1 MILFTSQLMCIK
13 VRLEWLLVILCIL
26 SLNLFFF
33 AADFFDSDEYVS
45 SIIVNGHH
53 IIDIC
58 NPNLDCMSF
67 YYSCI
72 IALDVSLYVDSY
84 QNLNVSTVATDSVD
98 NCPFKVCLSECTAS
112 CRLHACIHNCY
123 NIIISSCRRALTFM
137 CAILWTS
144 CHAPLVFQVLN
155 LVFLLNRP

>member
-45 SIIVNGHH
+45 SISVNGQH
-53 IIDIC
+53 IIDNC

-72 IALDVSLYVDSY
+72 IDLDVSSYVDSY

-112 CRLHACIHNCY
+112 CCVRNFF
-123 NIIISSCRRALTFM
+123 NIIIFSCRRALTFM

-144 CHAPLVFQVLN
+144 CHVPLVFQALN